1 MALEGSFILLGLF
14 LAMLLFGVPVAVSLG
29 LAGTAVLLAES
40 LGIMALPTN
49 IWTGIAKYPLLA
61 LPMFVLAGMVFE
73 RSGVADRLV
82 RFASALV
89 GARTGGLAIV
99 AILVCIILGGISGSG
114 AADAAAVASV
124 MLPSMLRQGYPRPF
138 CASVIAAAGSTAVLI
153 PPSIPFIVYAVFVPG
168 VSVPA
173 LFVGGLV
180 PGVLCGLALMIP
192 AIVLARV
199 GGFGAQ
205 MADAPRESLW
215 TAFGEAAWGLAA
227 PILIL
232 GGLRSG
238 LFTPTEAAVVAV
250 AYGLF
255 VGIVVYRTL
264 SAASLYAVFRDSGE
278 ISAVVLMIVA
288 LASIFAHAGA
298 TVGAFDALAR
308 LLVGTA
314 PGEVAM
320 LLTINVLVLVAGML
334 IDAISIFLVFLP
346 ILIPI
351 ARSYGWDLT
360 WFGIMLTMNLAIGA
374 FTPPMAINLMVT
386 CKVAGCSIEST
397 IPWVVWFVAAMASVL
412 MLVAFLPEV
421 ALFLPRLLGDL

>member
-1 MALEGSFILLGLF
+1 MALEGSLILLGLF
-14 LAMLLFGVPVAVSLG
+14 FGMLLLGVPVAVSLG
-29 LAGTAVLLAES
+29 LSGTVVLLVEA

-73 RSGVADRLV
+73 KSGVAERLV
-82 RFASALV
+82 RFAAALI
-89 GARTGGLAIV
+89 GARHGGLGLV
-99 AILVCIILGGISGSG
+99 AILVCMLLGGISGSG

-124 MLPSMLRQGYPRPF
+124 MLPSMLKQGYPRPY

-153 PPSIPFIVYAVFVPG
+153 PPSIPFIVYSVFVPG

-180 PGVLCGLALMIP
+180 PGLLCGLALMLP
-192 AIVLARV
+192 AIALARV
-199 GGFGAQ
+199 HSFGVPGPETQ
-205 MADAPRESLW
+205 REGLGQ
-215 TAFGEAAWGLAA
+215 AFRDAAWGLAA
-227 PILIL
+227 PIVIL

-255 VGIVVYRTL
+255 VGLVVYRTL
-264 SAASLYAVFRDSGE
+264 TPASLYAVFRDAGE

-288 LASIFAHAGA
+288 AASIFAHAGA
-298 TVGAFDALAR
+298 TVGAFDSLAR
-308 LLVGTA
+308 ALISLA
-314 PGEVAM
+314 PGEVGM
-320 LLTINVLVLVAGML
+320 LLAINLLILVAGML

-346 ILIPI
+346 ILVPI
-351 ARSYGWDLT
+351 ARSFGWDLT
-360 WFGIMLTMNLAIGA
+360 WFGIMLTMNIAIGA
-374 FTPPMAINLMVT
+374 FTPPMAVNLMVT

-397 IPWVVWFVAAMASVL
+397 VPWVVWFVAAMAAAL
-412 MLVAFLPEV
+412 LLVAFVPEV

>member
-1 MALEGSFILLGLF
+1 MALEGSIILLGLF
-14 LAMLLFGVPVAVSLG
+14 LGMLFLGVPVAVSLG
-29 LAGTAVLLAES
+29 LAGTVVLLVES

-73 RSGVADRLV
+73 RSGVAERLV
-82 RFASALV
+82 RFAAALV
-89 GARTGGLAIV
+89 GRRTGGLSLV
-99 AILVCIILGGISGSG
+99 AILVCMILGGISGSG

-124 MLPSMLRQGYPRPF
+124 MLPSMLKQGYPRPY

-180 PGVLCGLALMIP
+180 PGLLCGLALMIP
-192 AIVLARV
+192 AVVLARIH
-199 GGFGAQ
+199 GFGQ
-205 MADAPRESLW
+205 PVEQEVREPLW
-215 TAFGEAAWGLAA
+215 QTFREASWGLAA
-227 PILIL
+227 PLVIL

-238 LFTPTEAAVVAV
+238 MFTPTEAAVVAV

-255 VGIVVYRTL
+255 VGLVIYRTL
-264 SAASLYAVFRDSGE
+264 SLSALYQVFRDSGE

-288 LASIFAHAGA
+288 LASIFAHAGS

-308 LLVGTA
+308 ALVGIA

-320 LLTINVLVLVAGML
+320 LLAINALVLLAGML

-360 WFGIMLTMNLAIGA
+360 WFGIMLTMNIAIGA
-374 FTPPMAINLMVT
+374 FTPPMAVNLMIT

-397 IPWVVWFVAAMASVL
+397 VPWVIWFVLAMGAAL
-412 MLVAFLPEV
+412 MLVAFVPEV
-421 ALFLPRLLGDL
+421 ALFLPRLFGDL

>member
-1 MALEGSFILLGLF
+1 MALEGSIILLGLF
-14 LAMLLFGVPVAVSLG
+14 LGMLFIGVPVAVSLG
-29 LAGTAVLLAES
+29 LAGTVVLLVER

-73 RSGVADRLV
+73 RSGVAERLV
-82 RFASALV
+82 RFAAALV
-89 GARTGGLAIV
+89 GRRQGGLALV
-99 AILVCIILGGISGSG
+99 AILVCMILGGISGSG
-114 AADAAAVASV
+114 AADAAAVATV
-124 MLPSMLRQGYPRPF
+124 MLPSMLKQGYPRPY

-180 PGVLCGLALMIP
+180 PGLLCGLALMIP

-199 GGFGAQ
+199 HGFGLPAEDNGREPFWRTFL
-205 MADAPRESLW
+205 DAS
-215 TAFGEAAWGLAA
+215 WGLAA
-227 PILIL
+227 PIVIL

-255 VGIVVYRTL
+255 VGLVIYRTL
-264 SAASLYAVFRDSGE
+264 SISGLYEVFRDSGE

-288 LASIFAHAGA
+288 LASIFAHAGS

-308 LLVGTA
+308 ALVGIA
-314 PGEVAM
+314 PGEIAM
-320 LLTINVLVLVAGML
+320 LLAINALVLLAGML

-360 WFGIMLTMNLAIGA
+360 WFGIMLTMNIAIGA
-374 FTPPMAINLMVT
+374 FTPPMAVNLMIT

-397 IPWVVWFVAAMASVL
+397 VPWVIWFVLAMGATL
-412 MLVAFLPEV
+412 MLVAFVPEV
-421 ALFLPRLLGDL
+421 ALFLPRLFGDL

>member
-1 MALEGSFILLGLF
+1 MALEGSIILLGLF
-14 LAMLLFGVPVAVSLG
+14 LGMLFLGVPVAVSLG
-29 LAGTAVLLAES
+29 LAGTVVLLVES

-73 RSGVADRLV
+73 RSGVAERLV
-82 RFASALV
+82 RFAAALV
-89 GARTGGLAIV
+89 GRRTGGLSLV
-99 AILVCIILGGISGSG
+99 AILVCMILGGISGSG

-124 MLPSMLRQGYPRPF
+124 MLPSMLKQGYPRPY

-173 LFVGGLV
+173 LFIGGLV
-180 PGVLCGLALMIP
+180 PGILCGLALMIP
-192 AIVLARV
+192 AVVLARIH
-199 GGFGAQ
+199 GFGQPAEEEV
-205 MADAPRESLW
+205 REPLW
-215 TAFGEAAWGLAA
+215 RTFREASWGLAA
-227 PILIL
+227 PLVIL

-238 LFTPTEAAVVAV
+238 MFTPTEAAVVAV

-255 VGIVVYRTL
+255 VGLVIYRTL
-264 SAASLYAVFRDSGE
+264 TLTALYQVFRDSGE

-288 LASIFAHAGA
+288 LASIFAHAGS

-308 LLVGTA
+308 ALVGIA
-314 PGEVAM
+314 PGEMAM
-320 LLTINVLVLVAGML
+320 LLAINVLILLAGML

-360 WFGIMLTMNLAIGA
+360 WFGIMLTMNIAIGA
-374 FTPPMAINLMVT
+374 FTPPMAVNLMIT

-397 IPWVVWFVAAMASVL
+397 VPWVIWFVLAMSAAL
-412 MLVAFLPEV
+412 MLVAFVPEV
-421 ALFLPRLLGDL
+421 ALFLPRFFGDL

>member
-1 MALEGSFILLGLF
+1 MALEGSIILLGLF
-14 LAMLLFGVPVAVSLG
+14 LGMLFLGVPVAVSLG
-29 LAGTAVLLAES
+29 LAGTVVLLVES

-73 RSGVADRLV
+73 RSGVAERLV
-82 RFASALV
+82 RFAAALV
-89 GARTGGLAIV
+89 GRRTGGLSLV
-99 AILVCIILGGISGSG
+99 AILVCMILGGISGSG

-124 MLPSMLRQGYPRPF
+124 MLPSMLKQGYPRPY

-180 PGVLCGLALMIP
+180 PGLLCGLALMVP
-192 AIVLARV
+192 AVVLARIH
-199 GGFGAQ
+199 GFGQ
-205 MADAPRESLW
+205 PVEEEVREPLW
-215 TAFGEAAWGLAA
+215 QTFREASWGLAA
-227 PILIL
+227 PLVIL

-238 LFTPTEAAVVAV
+238 MFTPTEAAVVAV

-255 VGIVVYRTL
+255 VGLVIYRTL
-264 SAASLYAVFRDSGE
+264 SLSALYQVFRDSGE

-288 LASIFAHAGA
+288 LASIFAHAGS

-308 LLVGTA
+308 ALVGIA

-320 LLTINVLVLVAGML
+320 LLAINALVLLAGML

-360 WFGIMLTMNLAIGA
+360 WFGIMLTMNIAIGA
-374 FTPPMAINLMVT
+374 FTPPMAVNLMIT

-397 IPWVVWFVAAMASVL
+397 VPWVIWFVLAMGAAL
-412 MLVAFLPEV
+412 MLVAFVPEV
-421 ALFLPRLLGDL
+421 ALFLPRLFGDL